1 MSCSF
6 CVAAGFQLRT
16 DIRPGTLFHNQDGT
30 TFQACQTGSVTPRT
44 TKKTERRAS
53 ALSRERIVEAAID
66 VLDTAGENGL
76 TFRALSERLATGPGA
91 IYWHVAGKAE
101 LLAAAADR
109 AVTLSLDTEPADG
122 IHATALGLFDAMA
135 GHPWLASQLTAQ
147 LSHNP
152 AGPVTTRLFEAIGR
166 QVRALGAPAS
176 SWFTATTALLHYI
189 LGAASQNAANA
200 ERARGLDPDTGR
212 GAYLDTVAE
221 AWSRL
226 DPEDYPFTRAVADQ
240 GLEHDDRL
248 QFIAGID
255 LIIAGLGQQAH

>member
-1 MSCSF
+1 MERHS
-6 CVAAGFQLRT
+6 R
-16 DIRPGTLFHNQDGT
+16 
-30 TFQACQTGSVTPRT
+30 ACQTGSVTPPT

-109 AVTLSLDTEPADG
+109 AVTLSLDTEPADAPADG

-152 AGPVTTRLFEAIGR
+152 AGPATTRLFEAIGR

-200 ERARGLDPDTGR
+200 ERARGLDPGTGR

-255 LIIAGLGQQAH
+255 LIIAGILGRQAH

>member
-1 MSCSF
+1 M
-6 CVAAGFQLRT
+6 
-16 DIRPGTLFHNQDGT
+16 
-30 TFQACQTGSVTPRT
+30 TPPT

-76 TFRALSERLATGPGA
+76 TFRTLSERLATGPGA

-109 AVTLSLDTEPADG
+109 AVTLSLHTEPADG
-122 IHATALGLFDAMA
+122 SADGMHATALGLFDAMA
-135 GHPWLASQLTAQ
+135 AHPWLASQLTAQ

-152 AGPVTTRLFEAIGR
+152 AGPATTRLFEAIGR

-248 QFIAGID
+248 QFTAGID
-255 LIIAGLGQQAH
+255 LIIAGILGRQAH